1 MKKVILFLS
10 IIAIVVFSFPSCS
23 SSGKS
28 EVKFLNELI
37 WCNTQTVGES
47 FGFQVIY
54 LYKGNK
60 PKVEFVG
67 FDDHN
72 LDTLL
77 EKTEELT
84 DDPFDKE
91 YNGYRAA
98 AIGFYFDFWGLSPEK
113 EIKINKM
120 NFLVDNEKVTLDFD
134 GRINL
139 RIFSDNELYNC
150 ESVYSTNVPF
160 IIFSHGKNIETTS
173 FNYSTDKKV
182 TIEKFEFSDY
192 LNIENSQVYVN
203 GVSVGAIDEA
213 FPLNVEANSNIRI
226 DFGISFGEYNSYS
239 DFMTDA
245 VLSYS
250 GEEGT
255 RLLKDFIVIKAVGN
269 YDDLC
274 KLIDEV
280 IDKVDVIGE

>member
-1 MKKVILFLS
+1 MKKIILYLS
-10 IIAIVVFSFPSCS
+10 IITIAVFSFPSCS

-47 FGFQVIY
+47 FGFQLIY

-72 LDTLL
+72 LDALL
-77 EKTEELT
+77 EKTEELY
-84 DDPFDKE
+84 PFNKE

-120 NFLVDNEKVTLDFD
+120 NFLVDNEKVTLDLD

-139 RIFSDNELYNC
+139 RIISDNELYNC

-160 IIFSHGKNIETTS
+160 IIFSQGKNIETAS
-173 FNYSTDKKV
+173 FNYSTDKKAR
-182 TIEKFEFSDY
+182 IEKFEFSDY

-213 FPLNVEANSNIRI
+213 FPLTAEANSSIRI

-250 GEEGT
+250 GEEGK
-255 RLLKDFIVIKAVGN
+255 RILKDFIVIKAVGN

-274 KLIDEV
+274 RLIDEV
-280 IDKVDVIGE
+280 IDK

>member
-10 IIAIVVFSFPSCS
+10 IIAVVVFSFPSCS
-23 SSGKS
+23 SSGKN
-28 EVKFLNELI
+28 EVKFMNELI

-47 FGFQVIY
+47 FGFQLIY
-54 LYKGNK
+54 LFKGNK

-72 LDTLL
+72 LDALL
-77 EKTEELT
+77 EKTEDIT

-98 AIGFYFDFWGLSPEK
+98 SIGFYFDFSGLSPEK

-139 RIFSDNELYNC
+139 RIISDNELYNC
-150 ESVYSTNVPF
+150 KSVYSANVPF
-160 IIFSHGKNIETTS
+160 IIFSQGKNIETAS
-173 FNYSTDKKV
+173 FNYSTDKKA

-203 GVSVGAIDEA
+203 GVSVGTIDEA
-213 FPLNVEANSNIRI
+213 FPLTAEANSNIRI
-226 DFGISFGEYNSYS
+226 DLGISFGEYNSYS

-245 VLSYS
+245 ALSYT

-255 RLLKDFIVIKAVGN
+255 RTLKDFIVIKAVGN

-274 KLIDEV
+274 SFIDEV
-280 IDKVDVIGE
+280 TEK

>member
-1 MKKVILFLS
+1 MKKIILYLS
-10 IIAIVVFSFPSCS
+10 IITIAVFSFPSCS

-47 FGFQVIY
+47 FGFQLIY

-72 LDTLL
+72 LDALL
-77 EKTEELT
+77 EKTEELY
-84 DDPFDKE
+84 PFDKE

-98 AIGFYFDFWGLSPEK
+98 SVGFYFDFSGLPPEK

-120 NFLVDNEKVTLDFD
+120 NFLVDNEKVTLDLD

-139 RIFSDNELYNC
+139 RIISDNELYNC

-160 IIFSHGKNIETTS
+160 IIFSQGKNIETAS
-173 FNYSTDKKV
+173 FNYSTDKKAR
-182 TIEKFEFSDY
+182 IEKFEFSDY

-213 FPLNVEANSNIRI
+213 FPLTAEANSSIRI

-250 GEEGT
+250 GEEGK
-255 RLLKDFIVIKAVGN
+255 RILKDFIVIKAVGN

-274 KLIDEV
+274 RLIDEV
-280 IDKVDVIGE
+280 IDK